1 MNAEIVVTVLQR
13 TIVAGT
19 PLLLGTIGGV
29 IHERSGI
36 LNLGIEG
43 MMALGA
49 VSAFITTLLTGNPAL
64 GILAAILC
72 GAASALIH
80 AFACI
85 TLQANQVISG
95 LALTMLGLGVSGF
108 WGKAYIGIP
117 LEVKINKIKI
127 PLLSDIPFV
136 GKILFSQ
143 DIFFYLAVVLG
154 FAAWFFLMKTKA
166 GITVRATGES
176 PKAVSAQGINPNF
189 IRYICT
195 MVGGAFA
202 GFAGAHLSIS
212 YSKSWI
218 EGLTSG
224 RGWIVVALIIFS
236 FWNPL
241 RAFLGAFLFGGIF
254 VLQYILQP
262 LGISPNFLS
271 MLPYL
276 CTLLV
281 LLFSS
286 IKGARYMAPPAALG
300 EIFRKEER

>member
-1 MNAEIVVTVLQR
+1 MNDIVLSVLQR

-49 VSAFITTLLTGNPAL
+49 VSAFITTLLTGHPVWGMLVAVL
-64 GILAAILC
+64 VG
-72 GAASALIH
+72 GAAAFIH
-80 AFACI
+80 AFACV

-108 WGKAYIGIP
+108 VGKPYIGIP
-117 LEVKINKIKI
+117 LEVKINKFKI
-127 PLLSDIPFV
+127 PLLGDIPFV
-136 GKILFSQ
+136 GKILFHQ
-143 DIFFYLAVVLG
+143 DIFFYLAVLLG
-154 FAAWFFLMKTKA
+154 IGTWFFLMKTRA
-166 GITVRATGES
+166 GITLRATGES
-176 PKAVSAQGINPNF
+176 PKAVAAQGLNPAV
-189 IRYICT
+189 IRYAAT
-195 MVGGAFA
+195 MAGGAFC
-202 GFAGAHLSIS
+202 GLAGAHLSIA

-276 CTLLV
+276 ATLLA

-286 IKGARYMAPPAALG
+286 LKGARHMAPPAALG
-300 EIFRKEER
+300 EVFRKEER

>member
-1 MNAEIVVTVLQR
+1 MQEIIISVLQR

-19 PLLLGTIGGV
+19 PLLLGTIGGI

-49 VSAFITTLLTGNPAL
+49 VSAFITTLLTGHPAL
-64 GILAAILC
+64 GMLVAVLV
-72 GAASALIH
+72 GGASALIH

-95 LALTMLGLGVSGF
+95 LALTMLGIGVSGF
-108 WGKAYIGIP
+108 WGKPYIGIP
-117 LEVKINKIKI
+117 LEVKINKFKI
-127 PLLSDIPFV
+127 PVLGDIPII
-136 GKILFSQ
+136 GEILFYQ
-143 DIFFYLAVVLG
+143 DIFFYLAIFLG
-154 FAAWFFLMKTKA
+154 LGTWFFLMKTRL
-166 GITVRATGES
+166 GITLRATGES
-176 PKAVSAQGINPNF
+176 PKAVAAQGLNPSL
-189 IRYICT
+189 IRYLATI
-195 MVGGAFA
+195 VGGAFS
-202 GFAGAHLSIS
+202 GLAGAHLSIA

-218 EGLTSG
+218 EGLTGG

-276 CTLLV
+276 ATLLV

-286 IKGARYMAPPAALG
+286 IKGARHMASPASLG
-300 EIFRKEER
+300 EIFRKEDR